1 MDSGYREYVLELIIS
16 KQWTISDLAKI
27 EVVNDWPR
35 SRNTSEL
42 RGFLGLAELDY
53 YQVDYDSKVGLLLS
67 KLCI

>member
-1 MDSGYREYVLELIIS
+1 MNFGYREYVLELIIS

-35 SRNTSEL
+35 SRNTSEF

-53 YQVDYDSKVGLLLS
+53 PVYYDSKAELLLS